1 MLALLYADD
10 GVVIEARIISC
21 LPLHTW
27 LTSDMS
33 TCQLDALSVHFPRA
47 TSLLSEVIPVLYLL
61 LRVVLALSSYFPRRG
76 LCGSGVRYF

>member
-1 MLALLYADD
+1 
-10 GVVIEARIISC
+10 
-21 LPLHTW
+21 
-27 LTSDMS
+27 MS